1 MYAKLKTDK
10 IIPTDFAVSSSYEVN
25 MGEKGKRDK
34 SKKETQKKPKLTI
47 KEKRKKKREKEK

>member
-10 IIPTDFAVSSSYEVN
+10 IIPTDFAVSYSYEVD

-34 SKKETQKKPKLTI
+34 GKREGKKKPKSTI
-47 KEKRKKKREKEK
+47 KEKRKKKREKDK